1 MKCGVVSAAISA
13 ASSCHLRKRSVSLK
27 RIQRRQV
34 GTPVTDPLD
43 NDLTPIAEIL
53 WKLYTQLLRAGFERT
68 AAMEIT
74 IAALK
79 QMLSQMQAAR

>member
-1 MKCGVVSAAISA
+1 M
-13 ASSCHLRKRSVSLK
+13 
-27 RIQRRQV
+27 
-34 GTPVTDPLD
+34 GTTVTDPLD